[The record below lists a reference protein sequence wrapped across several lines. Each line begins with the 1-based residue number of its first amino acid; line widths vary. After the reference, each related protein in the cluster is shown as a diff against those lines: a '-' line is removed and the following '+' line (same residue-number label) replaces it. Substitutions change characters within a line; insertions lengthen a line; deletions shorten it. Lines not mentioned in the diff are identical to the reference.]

1 MESALTVRPSSIE
14 GFGIFAARPFAAGAW
29 IADVPVV
36 REITPDAPIRED
48 RGERHDH
55 CSYPDGKVLLVG
67 DPLRHVN
74 HSCDPNAWERF
85 GEGTS
90 SALVARR
97 AIAAGEEITI
107 DYAINTSGG
116 DRWPCR
122 CGARRCRGIV
132 EGEFF
137 NLSTALQR
145 EYRPFLAEWFLRRHG
160 ERLAPIEA

>member
-1 MESALTVRPSSIE
+1 MRSNVAVRDSRIE
-14 GFGIFAARPFAAGAW
+14 GLGIFAIRPLNEGEV
-29 IADVPVV
+29 IAPVPVL
-36 REITPDAPIRED
+36 REVTQEAPIREEL
-48 RGERHDH
+48 GERRDH

-67 DPLRHVN
+67 FPVRHVN

-122 CGARRCRGIV
+122 CGARRCRGTV

-137 NLSTALQR
+137 NLSADLQR
-145 EYRPFLAEWFLRRHG
+145 EYRPFLAKWFLRRHG
-160 ERLAPIEA
+160 EVAR